1 MDLGASQEGD
11 AAWTRSKERGAGA
24 GRRGGMRD
32 VAFHLTSAV
41 AGRRFKGAFDV
52 MQSAQWLSASEL
64 QARAETRLAL
74 LLQHA
79 AENVPFYRD
88 AYRNL
93 GLASNQ
99 LRNLDDLREL
109 PVISKNTFREHKS
122 EDFLAE
128 GVPINRRLQAT
139 TSGSTGEPFRFY
151 LDRRMMPLVF
161 ASHLF
166 YDSCFGLH
174 PFDRHIRIIA
184 PSMMERPTHG
194 DTPKAAR
201 LRYAATARIQSLYES
216 WTQRSVSLFEAD
228 AVEVHRQIESFRPR
242 YIVGYTSTLAVIA
255 SELLKRDLPLTQKL
269 QGIVTIAEILTP
281 ERELL
286 IDRYFDAPIIN
297 RYGQREF
304 KFWCAQNCSES
315 PERFHV
321 NTELAVCEILR
332 ED

>member
-11 AAWTRSKERGAGA
+11 AAWTRSKERGARA
-24 GRRGGMRD
+24 GRRGGMLD
-32 VAFHLTSAV
+32 VAFRLTSAM
-41 AGRRFKGAFDV
+41 AGRRLRV
-52 MQSAQWLSASEL
+52 ILREMQSAQWLSAAEL

-166 YDSCFGLH
+166 YDSWFGLH
-174 PFDRHIRIIA
+174 RFDRHIRIIA
-184 PSMMERPTHG
+184 PSMLERPTHG

-228 AVEVHRQIESFRPR
+228 VTEADREIEWFRPR

-255 SELLKRDLPLTQKL
+255 TELLKRNLPLIQKL
-269 QGIVTIAEILTP
+269 QSVSTIAEIPTSA
-281 ERELL
+281 RT
-286 IDRYFDAPIIN
+286 
-297 RYGQREF
+297 
-304 KFWCAQNCSES
+304 
-315 PERFHV
+315 V
-321 NTELAVCEILR
+321 
-332 ED
+332 